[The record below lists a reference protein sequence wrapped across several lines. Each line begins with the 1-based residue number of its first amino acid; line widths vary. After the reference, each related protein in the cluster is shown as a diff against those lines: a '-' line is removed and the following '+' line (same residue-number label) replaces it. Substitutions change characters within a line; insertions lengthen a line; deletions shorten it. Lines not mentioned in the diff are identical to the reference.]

1 MSGSE
6 FVDAP
11 EGGRRSIFIYPEERE
26 GGICHPELHRLV
38 EDRFSWFMQTIV
50 GFNRIPNNPLKGFKM
65 ILEYNCCAEGF
76 SYPIHNDAYEKIFST
91 VIYISPD
98 EGDGTVLYNSDG
110 ENPHEIPWKP
120 NCGIAFFRDEYTLHS
135 YHSTV
140 PNRRSLNIILAEN
153 DEKQLK
159 RIRYQP

>member
-1 MSGSE
+1 MSGPE

-38 EDRFSWFMQTIV
+38 EERFSWFMQKIV
-50 GFNRIPNNPLKGFKM
+50 GFNRIPHNPLSGFKM
-65 ILEYNCCAEGF
+65 VLEYNCCAEGF
-76 SYPIHNDAYEKIFST
+76 TYPIHNDAPEKIFST

-98 EGDGTVLYNSDG
+98 EGNGTVLYNSDG
-110 ENPHEIPWKP
+110 KNPHEVPWKP
-120 NCGIAFFRDEYTLHS
+120 NCGVAFFRDEYTLHS
-135 YHSTV
+135 YYSNV

-153 DEKQLK
+153 DHEQLR